1 VVSDREGCY
10 SQVSRSRLG
19 KGAGVKGGWGGEFI
33 CSTQACGAPQRRAAA
48 ARAGLG
54 EGAGTQGAEGEGRG
68 GGVRGGE
75 GSQ

>member
-1 VVSDREGCY
+1 
-10 SQVSRSRLG
+10 
-19 KGAGVKGGWGGEFI
+19 VKGGWGGEFI